1 MNKTWTDITIIIDKS
16 GSMNSVVEATI
27 SGFNQFIAEQKK
39 LENVHQTLTLIQFD
53 DQYEVSYVG
62 KPIAEVPELN
72 THSYIPRGSTAL
84 YDAIGKAIATVTS
97 ESIALSASPDKF
109 LFVIITDGYD
119 NCSKEWTKAKIKE
132 VIENKQ
138 KGNWS
143 FIFMGAN
150 IDTAT
155 ESAGLGMSVNNSMP
169 YNATSKGVN
178 EAFTVLSRG
187 TANYSV
193 SNEVSTSS
201 FFSPQK
207 ENTMP
212 AINPRVL
219 KMEIKK

>member
-16 GSMNSVVEATI
+16 GSMSSVVEATI
-27 SGFNQFIAEQKK
+27 SGFNQFIEEQKK

-72 THSYIPRGSTAL
+72 THSYIPRGNTAL

-143 FIFMGAN
+143 FTFMGAN

-155 ESAGLGMSVNNSMP
+155 ESAGLGMSVNNSMS
-169 YNATSKGVN
+169 YDATSKGVN
-178 EAFTVLSRG
+178 EAFTNLSRG
-187 TANYSV
+187 TASYSV

-212 AINPRVL
+212 STNPRVL
-219 KMEIKK
+219 KMESKK